1 MKGGTLYMLESI
13 KKQIQADLN
22 ARSKDELI
30 QLYLTI
36 QTMNISDDEKL
47 DHNELILDVL
57 NKKYDVILGDVI
69 TNIYD

>member
-1 MKGGTLYMLESI
+1 MLESI